1 MWSNEDMKKAKI
13 SELKANLSSYLHEVR
28 SGGSVIVCD
37 RRTPVAQLIPFDAGS
52 DDFHVQEA
60 SQPIHELSNIKSV
73 RPLTKIDTDE
83 ILDKVRG
90 GR

>member
-1 MWSNEDMKKAKI
+1 MKKAKI

-28 SGGSVIVCD
+28 SGGGVIICD
-37 RRTPVAQLIPFDAGS
+37 RRTPVAQLIPLNAGN
-52 DDFHVQEA
+52 DDFHVHEA

-83 ILDKVRG
+83 ILGEVRG
-90 GR
+90 GQ